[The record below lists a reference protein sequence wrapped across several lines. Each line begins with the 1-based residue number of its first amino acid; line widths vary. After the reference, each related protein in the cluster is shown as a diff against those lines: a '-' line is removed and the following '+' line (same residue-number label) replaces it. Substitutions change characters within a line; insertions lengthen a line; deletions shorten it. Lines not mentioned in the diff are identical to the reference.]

1 MSKFWMVRCKN
12 KTSVRLPDGVI
23 KNKGDCLPCPVA
35 CSRRRCTAAVR
46 EGSSLTF
53 IVDLSRNLDESMAN
67 DSSLIRYSEEEVRAA
82 FGAVL
87 AQNAGQ
93 AQGREQAPNAD
104 ASASAAQAAQP
115 RPASPS
121 APGLVLAV
129 GTAETD
135 PAPRQGAGH
144 RLSMEETLAKFN
156 EDAAGADTVS
166 AGVSPNPVQSQTSG
180 EGDTPF
186 RINVNGAVF
195 SDDPELRQRNRSVR
209 PLRYALW
216 EIFSYWVT
224 PAVFSPSA
232 ARPELRGDFLRL
244 LEILRRRPDAS
255 RVQEILHAEYS
266 VSQKFFYLFYD
277 VIYRYDP
284 PKGFYWCD
292 RSISPG
298 PLSALFIG
306 RDDFIRKYCEQGQN
320 GAIFRA
326 QYRRCK
332 REVLHFLKY
341 DRMKRQ
347 PETSAAAEGDM
358 PDDTA
363 AMEESLF
370 EDAALTAAK
379 QSKRAVLL
387 ERDAADNYEPVDL
400 GSLVEFA
407 KSMYSRPDFAR
418 MQNMLAYLKKFRI
431 YKGRAEKRAAP
442 LRMSERP
449 EGLVEPEC
457 VYEAAG
463 LSASARYAAEFDA
476 YMTLLREYTEA
487 FSPSEIVVGE
497 LKFTKS
503 GFSGEVRA
511 LVFAFCKL
519 YFGQADDLA
528 VRRARGRA
536 LLAGSVI
543 KRKALAGFECENGK
557 EIESLFAL
565 AAEPSCEQ
573 YFSAFREPLFNIGG
587 QDITLREY
595 IGQLLDTDA
604 FRAGGALQSDER
616 VRAFYAVRLGGG
628 AAESAER
635 RIRSQA
641 AEYERQFGEFLKDA
655 EKIGNF

>member
-1 MSKFWMVRCKN
+1 MSKFCMVRCKN

-23 KNKGDCLPCPVA
+23 KNKGDSLPCPVA
-35 CSRRRCTAAVR
+35 CSKRSRCTAAVR
-46 EGSSLTF
+46 EGSARSF
-53 IVDLSRNLDESMAN
+53 AVDFSDMFDKSAAN
-67 DSSLIRYSEEEVRAA
+67 ASSFIRYSEEEVRAA
-82 FGAVL
+82 FGAIL

-115 RPASPS
+115 RPASLS
-121 APGLVLAV
+121 APGLVPAA
-129 GTAETD
+129 GTAETE
-135 PAPRQGAGH
+135 PVPRQDAVH

-156 EDAAGADTVS
+156 GGAADADAVS

-216 EIFSYWVT
+216 EIFNYWVT
-224 PAVFSPSA
+224 PAVFSPS
-232 ARPELRGDFLRL
+232 ELRDDFRRL
-244 LEILRRRPDAS
+244 LEILRRRPDES
-255 RVQEILHAEYS
+255 RVKEILHAEYS

-298 PLSALFIG
+298 PLSALFID
-306 RDDFIRKYCEQGQN
+306 RDDFTRKYCEQGQN
-320 GAIFRA
+320 GSIFRT

-341 DRMKRQ
+341 DSMKWK
-347 PETSAAAEGDM
+347 PDASAAAEGEL

-400 GSLVEFA
+400 GSLAEFA

-418 MQNMLAYLKKFRI
+418 MQNMLAYLKKFRV

-442 LRMSERP
+442 LRISKRP
-449 EGLVEPEC
+449 EGFVEPEC

-463 LSASARYAAEFDA
+463 LSASARYADEFDG

-511 LVFAFCKL
+511 LVFSFCKL
-519 YFGQADDLA
+519 YFGQADDYA
-528 VRRARGRA
+528 VRRAQGRA
-536 LLAGSVI
+536 LLAGSII
-543 KRKALAGFECENGK
+543 KRKVLAGFECENGQ
-557 EIESLFAL
+557 EIERLLAL

-595 IGQLLDTDA
+595 IEQLLDTDA
-604 FRAGGALQSDER
+604 FRACGALQSDER
-616 VRAFYAVRLGGG
+616 VRAFYAARLGGV

-635 RIRSQA
+635 HIRSQT
-641 AEYERQFGEFLKDA
+641 AEYERQFDEFLKDA